1 MYKILVVDDEKMIR
15 ELIKRYAKFEGH
27 EVVEACDGM
36 EAIEKCHKEDYDL
49 IIMDVMMPEL
59 DGCTTLDNLKT
70 LDGFIT
76 PVVMMTASSKD
87 EVQDKIDEH
96 GFDGYLSK
104 PINKEYLEEL
114 LNTLLN
120 K

>member
-1 MYKILVVDDEKMIR
+1 MVQTMKKKYNLDITTAISGSE
-15 ELIKRYAKFEGH
+15 
-27 EVVEACDGM
+27 C
-36 EAIEKCHKEDYDL
+36 IEKVIENKYDL
-49 IIMDVMMPEL
+49 ILLDDMMPEL

-70 LDGFIT
+70 IDGFIT